1 MMDRATIQLCN
12 MQMGFVEFVVAP
24 LIITFIKI
32 LPPLHEIGVYMAD
45 NYCCW
50 GEKRKLEIKQDA
62 KITNKEEEIGKLDAR
77 MTAFKGKFTFLDE
90 LKALPTRKTRDNV
103 NSGKV

>member
-1 MMDRATIQLCN
+1 

-32 LPPLHEIGVYMAD
+32 LPPLHEIGTYMAD

-50 GEKRKLEIKQDA
+50 AEKRKLEIKLD
-62 KITNKEEEIGKLDAR
+62 TNISNKDEETGKLDAR
-77 MTAFKGKFTFLDE
+77 MAAFKTKFEFLEE
-90 LKALPTRKTRDNV
+90 LKALPTRRSRDTQA
-103 NSGKV
+103 SSAGKL

>member
-1 MMDRATIQLCN
+1 MGIQLCN

-32 LPPLHEIGVYMAD
+32 LPPLHEIGVFMAD

-50 GEKRKLEIKQDA
+50 AEKRKLEIKQDA
-62 KITNKEEEIGKLDAR
+62 KVGNKDEEIGKLDAR
-77 MTAFKGKFTFLDE
+77 MAAFKGKFNLDE
-90 LKALPTRKTRDNV
+90 LKALPTRKSKDAQP
-103 NSGKV
+103 SGKL